1 MPTTETSD
9 ETQPTKVKAHLT
21 VAAQHTQE
29 SKKEKPQKNGAQEK
43 TNGKEKKRKKTSI
56 SLFTLTR
63 SLDLLC
69 FSNFTSLCLIK
80 HLINLLCVGGEAI
93 GRER

>member
-1 MPTTETSD
+1 ME
-9 ETQPTKVKAHLT
+9 H
-21 VAAQHTQE
+21 
-29 SKKEKPQKNGAQEK
+29 KKRR
-43 TNGKEKKRKKTSI
+43 TEKKRKKKKTSI

-93 GRER
+93 GRERWVTWEEMRVDRLETYEDEE